1 MIATTEMYQ
10 GVPGALEAN
19 GMLLQSEAGH
29 ELSQRNW
36 PLVMF
41 P

>member
-1 MIATTEMYQ
+1 MIATIGMYQ
-10 GVPGALEAN
+10 GVPGALEAS

-29 ELSQRNW
+29 EVSERNW